1 MADGPLLIG
10 VVGWKNSGKTTL
22 VERLIPLLA
31 RRGLKVA
38 TVKHT
43 HHDLR
48 PPDGATDGERHARAG
63 AIKTIVMAPTAWEI
77 DGHRQEDAPPAFAD
91 LAAYLA
97 EADIVIVEGFKSAPI
112 PKIEVRRR
120 ASPTQEPLAA
130 HDQPCRRRRRR
141 SPDRKLRPA
150 GVRPRRRRRHRRL
163 HRGPRQVSQAG
174 TLLRPATATC
184 GGYSRRRGPA
194 R

>member
-1 MADGPLLIG
+1 VADGPLLIG

-43 HHDLR
+43 HHALR

-63 AIKTIVMAPTAWEI
+63 AVKTIVVAPAAWEI
-77 DGHRQEDAPPAFAD
+77 DGHRQEDAPPAFGD
-91 LAAYLA
+91 LPVYLA

-120 ASPTQEPLAA
+120 ASPTHEPLAP
-130 HDQPCRRRRRR
+130 HDSHVVAVAADHPTESSGQPVFSLDDADCI
-141 SPDRKLRPA
+141 A
-150 GVRPRRRRRHRRL
+150 
-163 HRGPRQVSQAG
+163 AFI
-174 TLLRPATATC
+174 A
-184 GGYSRRRGPA
+184 A
-194 R
+194 RAR